1 MAISTELPLKRRRI
15 NTGRTSPLAHSCSSE
30 SFEKGSHKSR
40 LFIFDY
46 SSEVIEIHIQNCIS
60 FSSREVQ
67 DHGFYDTLIQL
78 RNTLGISSLDF
89 VVGTRK

>member
-1 MAISTELPLKRRRI
+1 MVSVLFGCDVVLREGNCVAAISTELPLKRRRI

-46 SSEVIEIHIQNCIS
+46 SSEVIEIHIQIV
-60 FSSREVQ
+60 F
-67 DHGFYDTLIQL
+67 F
-78 RNTLGISSLDF
+78 F
-89 VVGTRK
+89 